1 MLLNNELVKEK
12 EAATTVFHSQ
22 YSGASSQDARSLL
35 KIALQLRSVWKTC
48 LDKQDFSLRVLF
60 EFCCDA
66 IKKESDIFVF
76 EKTKKSGKNFQ
87 VIRGLSKRVTFEIKN
102 SQYIKQVCFIKIE
115 EAPNQAIC
123 YLRALKFPELKELEN
138 MLQIAESKLV
148 LGDTQRL
155 KKPL

>member
-35 KIALQLRSVWKTC
+35 KLTLQLLPARKAC
-48 LDKQDFSLRVLF
+48 IGKQDFSLRVLF
-60 EFCCDA
+60 EFCCNA
-66 IKKESDIFVF
+66 IKRVRGIPVY
-76 EKTKKSGKNFQ
+76 EKKKRLGNNLQ
-87 VIRGLSKRVTFEIKN
+87 GGCGLQEWTTFEVKN
-102 SQYIKQVCFIKIE
+102 LQYIKQIGFIKIE
-115 EAPNQAIC
+115 EASNQALY
-123 YLRALKFPELKELEN
+123 YLRAHKFPELKELEN